1 MDDKPIYNIQTFL
14 GIFKLILAK
23 LIKKKARL
31 EELEISDFRF
41 SYSEYWN
48 TPEKD
53 ENHSFIGYSA
63 SLQLLAVQLLLFQQ
77 LGVQLLGVH
86 LLGVQLLG
94 VQLLGFQLL
103 RVQAELSSCLE
114 SSCLEFSYL
123 ESSS

>member
-1 MDDKPIYNIQTFL
+1 MDDRPIYNIQTFL

-53 ENHSFIGYSA
+53 ENHSIIAYTA
-63 SLQLLAVQLLLFQQ
+63 SLQLLEA
-77 LGVQLLGVH
+77 
-86 LLGVQLLG
+86 
-94 VQLLGFQLL
+94 QLLGFQLL
-103 RVQAELSSCLE
+103 RVQLLE
-114 SSCLEFSYL
+114 VQLLGVQLLGVQQLKF
-123 ESSS
+123 

>member
-1 MDDKPIYNIQTFL
+1 MDDRPIYNIQTFL

-53 ENHSFIGYSA
+53 ENHSIIGYTA
-63 SLQLLAVQLLLFQQ
+63 SPKISFKMEIFIQNSNSTK
-77 LGVQLLGVH
+77 LGITARICQYMG
-86 LLGVQLLG
+86 
-94 VQLLGFQLL
+94 
-103 RVQAELSSCLE
+103 
-114 SSCLEFSYL
+114 
-123 ESSS
+123 